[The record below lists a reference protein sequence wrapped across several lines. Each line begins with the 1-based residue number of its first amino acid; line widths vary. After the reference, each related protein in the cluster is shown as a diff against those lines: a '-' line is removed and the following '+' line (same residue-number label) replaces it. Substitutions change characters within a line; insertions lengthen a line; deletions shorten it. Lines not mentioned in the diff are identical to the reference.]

1 MVTVPERDDARELTV
16 GQAAA
21 LVGVTVRT
29 LHHWDEIG
37 LAQPSE
43 RSSAGY
49 RMYTADDVARLRRIV
64 VYRELGVDLPAI
76 RGILDDPAS
85 DVVATLRE
93 QRMRLA
99 DRIRQLQ
106 DLDADLGRMIEAQER
121 GILLSAEQQT
131 RAFGEGWNTQWP
143 GEAREHYG
151 DTAQW
156 RQYAEGA
163 AKRSADDWQAIAA
176 RTTDLNRALAAAMD
190 AGVVPGDAEADAL
203 AERHR
208 EVFSAYFPL
217 SREMQVLLGRMYEAD
232 PAFTAHYDEVR
243 EGLTS
248 WLRQIID
255 ANARSRG
262 IDPDA
267 ATWR

>member
-1 MVTVPERDDARELTV
+1 MVTVPEPDDARELTV
-16 GQAAA
+16 GRAAA

-37 LAQPSE
+37 LAHPSE

-49 RMYTADDVARLRRIV
+49 RMYTDDDVARLRRIV

-93 QRMRLA
+93 QRMRLG
-99 DRIRQLQ
+99 DRIRLLH

-131 RAFGEGWNTQWP
+131 RTFGEGWNTQWP
-143 GEAREHYG
+143 GQAREHYG

-163 AKRSADDWQAIAA
+163 ANRTADDWQAIAA
-176 RTTDLNRALAAAMD
+176 RTTDLN
-190 AGVVPGDAEADAL
+190 DAL

-248 WLRQIID
+248 WLRRVID
-255 ANARSRG
+255 ANARSHG